1 MRCTVGVLSIPG
13 AVILSPILKVES
25 RGWGRVSV
33 GVRVR
38 VSVMLRVRVKVR
50 PILKVGRRVGV
61 QAGLVCGKL
70 DATLDYS
77 VVSSCL

>member
-25 RGWGRVSV
+25 SGWVRVSV

-38 VSVMLRVRVKVR
+38 VSVMLRVRVR

-77 VVSSCL
+77 VESSCL